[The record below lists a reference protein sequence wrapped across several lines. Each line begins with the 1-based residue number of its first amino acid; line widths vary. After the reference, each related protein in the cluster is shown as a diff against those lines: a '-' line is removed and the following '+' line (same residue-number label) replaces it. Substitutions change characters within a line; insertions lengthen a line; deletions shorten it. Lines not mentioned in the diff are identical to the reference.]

1 MRGVFFFL
9 KEEIFVM
16 YLVLVFYY
24 KSFVIFGYVNINV
37 DDVYKILKRFN
48 LYSGYKSLLMFNEDV
63 QFFVV
68 FFSVGIFLMII
79 VNIYCLDSNF

>member
-48 LYSGYKSLLMFNEDV
+48 LQSGYKSLLMFNEDV

>member
-79 VNIYCLDSNF
+79 INIYCLDCNF

>member
-68 FFSVGIFLMII
+68 FFSVGIFFMII
-79 VNIYCLDSNF
+79 VNIYCLDCNF

>member
-79 VNIYCLDSNF
+79 VNIYCLDCNF